1 MSASLKAKIAD
12 VFDEP
17 GCDKNQGKSEK
28 DRKKG
33 CTKQLAPGAAA
44 GGCAFDGAK
53 IALQPIVDVAH
64 LVHGPIACEGNSWDN
79 RHSASSGSQLYRTGF
94 TTDINELDVI
104 YGGEK
109 RLFKSIREIIENL
122 VHAHFRDALVSVLS
136 NGHIVRVSDSGP
148 GIPDSELAM
157 QPGFTT
163 AGPQQRTI
171 IRGVGCGLPLAA
183 SVMDAEGGTIEF
195 GRNLAGGTVVTLTT
209 PSPMIEDDS
218 EHTVMLAE
226 DDRLVMALLLEM
238 GPSLPERL
246 AVELSWTVGRCGR
259 ELVVLESRG
268 LVCRDSDGRRSLT
281 PNGSRLL
288 ATLF

>member
-1 MSASLKAKIAD
+1 VLPKVYLATVFAAWTRRTFSTGPVSSSYPDRPRNRVRGVVIAIVERSHMSTHALTDPSPTTSSTLSARVAVYREPTEPPTVAEIAED
-12 VFDEP
+12 DP
-17 GCDKNQGKSEK
+17 GTLIE
-28 DRKKG
+28 R
-33 CTKQLAPGAAA
+33 LFEAVARWAR
-44 GGCAFDGAK
+44 
-53 IALQPIVDVAH
+53 LPIVA
-64 LVHGPIACEGNSWDN
+64 
-79 RHSASSGSQLYRTGF
+79 
-94 TTDINELDVI
+94 
-104 YGGEK
+104 
-109 RLFKSIREIIENL
+109 IREIIENL

-136 NGHIVRVSDSGP
+136 NGRIVRVSDSGP

-183 SVMDAEGGTIEF
+183 SVMNAEGGTIEF

-268 LVCRDSDGRRSLT
+268 LVSRDSDGRRSLT

>member
-1 MSASLKAKIAD
+1 MLPKVYLATVFAAWTRRTFSTGPVSSSYPDRPRNRVRAVVIAIVERSHMSTHALTDPSPTTSSTLSARVAVYREPTEPPTVAEIAED
-12 VFDEP
+12 DP
-17 GCDKNQGKSEK
+17 GTLIE
-28 DRKKG
+28 R
-33 CTKQLAPGAAA
+33 LFEAVARWAR
-44 GGCAFDGAK
+44 
-53 IALQPIVDVAH
+53 LPIVA
-64 LVHGPIACEGNSWDN
+64 
-79 RHSASSGSQLYRTGF
+79 
-94 TTDINELDVI
+94 
-104 YGGEK
+104 
-109 RLFKSIREIIENL
+109 IREIIENL

-163 AGPQQRTI
+163 AGPQQRII

-268 LVCRDSDGRRSLT
+268 LGSRDSDGRRSLT